1 MLFLAT
7 VLKFALHRST
17 TSSLNCATLSHPV
30 NLSTVDIRWQTVT
43 ERSETAELPQWT
55 AYRKPSAIFRMVPS
69 LTLLWPPF
77 LFFFPCDVAFCQI
90 TLTTVNVLL
99 SVMLSQKTVAGAL
112 YNVSSQNLIVGRTQ
126 SSFGDRTFAVAAPQ
140 LWTSL
145 PSDIRQP
152 DLSYWSV

>member
-77 LFFFPCDVAFCQI
+77 LFFFLVMSSFAKLLWPLLMYCFQWCYHRKLLQGHCTMSVVKILSLVAHK
-90 TLTTVNVLL
+90 VLL
-99 SVMLSQKTVAGAL
+99 ATEHSLWQHLSSEPVCHLT
-112 YNVSSQNLIVGRTQ
+112 
-126 SSFGDRTFAVAAPQ
+126 
-140 LWTSL
+140 
-145 PSDIRQP
+145 
-152 DLSYWSV
+152 